1 GGSSRSC
8 SATRASRRRRCT
20 QRSHPLDCVRY
31 TRPPIREL
39 GWRAEHAKAGDDLP
53 GSPAVGGAPRG
64 NIRGMA
70 ETTSATR
77 RAQLQAEHDRVTGQ
91 LLDLGVDRDF
101 DEGFADS
108 GQVTAER
115 GEVQALAGTLREN
128 LQDIDA
134 ALGKM
139 DQGTYGLCESC
150 GRPISD
156 ARLEAMPAARLC
168 IACASKRR

>member
-1 GGSSRSC
+1 
-8 SATRASRRRRCT
+8 
-20 QRSHPLDCVRY
+20 
-31 TRPPIREL
+31 
-39 GWRAEHAKAGDDLP
+39 
-53 GSPAVGGAPRG
+53 
-64 NIRGMA
+64 MA

-77 RAQLQAEHDRVTGQ
+77 RAQLQAEHDRLTGQ
-91 LLDLGVDRDF
+91 LLDLGLDRDSY

-115 GEVQALAGTLREN
+115 GEVEALAGTLRET

-134 ALGKM
+134 ALGKIE
-139 DQGTYGLCESC
+139 QGTYGLCESC
-150 GRPISD
+150 GRPIAE